1 MPVAKLSSKN
11 QIVIPAAARRA
22 LGLKPGD
29 LVQFVLRGNRA
40 LVLKRPDDLVAALRG
55 LGKGL
60 YGRSY
65 VKRERRAWD

>member
-29 LVQFVLRGNRA
+29 LVQFVLRGNRV

-60 YGRSY
+60 YGRNY